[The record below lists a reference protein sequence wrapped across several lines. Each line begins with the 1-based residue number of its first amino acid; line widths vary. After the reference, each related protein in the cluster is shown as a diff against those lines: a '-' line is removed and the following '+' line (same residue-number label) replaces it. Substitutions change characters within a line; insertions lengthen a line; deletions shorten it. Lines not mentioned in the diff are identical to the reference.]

1 MDIEEKLN
9 FIVDNKDTEE
19 VKYPHVYKLFE
30 DIEIDQESEVFNIWM
45 DKIEEKIDVKIKYI
59 ENYCKEMKCD
69 FMIALYTVYKRLK
82 EKPYLCHFYN
92 NQTPKYAYYSYSL
105 LHSLFWSYR
114 SFPPDSNVEEENKRY
129 KTCLKQM
136 FEILDTNSKDF
147 NSQNAMLIG
156 FHDFYDIPI
165 LEIQKNDIDCAYLER
180 LISSYAEERKANP
193 EPYIKKQKISIVKEN
208 FHTEFWELENEFYI
222 LKDGIIINKDT
233 EVNKPTNENIEQET
247 EKSDINLS
255 VGSYDKDRTK
265 QLYDECKDVV
275 FYYCALKDF
284 VNSINNPEECILK
297 VKNKN
302 LLIVLYE
309 FFNNIFKEDY
319 KQRIEELNLKLGVKQ
334 SYYSRKKFNYDN
346 ATNPQKE
353 LYDILVEI

>member
-1 MDIEEKLN
+1 MEIQEKLN
-9 FIVDNKDTEE
+9 FIVDNKDTDE

-45 DKIEEKIDVKIKYI
+45 DKIEEKIDVRIRYI

-105 LHSLFWSYR
+105 LHSLFWCYR

-136 FEILDTNSKDF
+136 FEILDTNNKDF
-147 NSQNAMLIG
+147 NLQNAILID

-165 LEIQKNDIDCAYLER
+165 LEIQKNDIDCTYLER
-180 LISSYAEERKANP
+180 FISSIAEERKANP

-222 LKDGIIINKDT
+222 LKDDIIFNKDT
-233 EVNKPTNENIEQET
+233 EVNKPSNENIEQET
-247 EKSDINLS
+247 EKSDIIFKL
-255 VGSYDKDRTK
+255 GSYDENRTK
-265 QLYDECKDVV
+265 ELYEACNNVV
-275 FYYCALKDF
+275 FYFSSLQDF
-284 VNSINNPEECILK
+284 VNSLNNPDECKLE
-297 VKNKN
+297 VCNKN
-302 LLIVLYE
+302 LLYVLYTHFYN
-309 FFNNIFKEDY
+309 FFGKNADEKRDKLNDKFKITFSDY
-319 KQRIEELNLKLGVKQ
+319 QKHKYPCE
-334 SYYSRKKFNYDN
+334 
-346 ATNPQKE
+346 NPSGKQKE
-353 LYDILVEI
+353 FDKNLGLI